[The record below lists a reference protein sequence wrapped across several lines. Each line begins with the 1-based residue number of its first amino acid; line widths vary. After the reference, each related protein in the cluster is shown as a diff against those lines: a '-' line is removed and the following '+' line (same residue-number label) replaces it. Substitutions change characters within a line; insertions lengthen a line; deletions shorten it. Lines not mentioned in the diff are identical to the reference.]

1 MAKMWVFCIW
11 RISRY
16 MGDCCPGKKPDFQDH
31 LKWLFSG
38 PPKNRVFWGPPKKVD
53 FSGPPKRGR
62 FFETRKKADF

>member
-38 PPKNRVFWGPPKKVD
+38 PPKKSGILGTTKK
-53 FSGPPKRGR
+53 GR
-62 FFETRKKADF
+62 FFGSAKKGPFF